1 MKKISIL
8 SLCFFMNSLISF
20 SQENEKSSNWSA
32 SVNYGTG
39 NATLKHN
46 VLGVLNGTVDALQ
59 LGVNYKLSQK
69 NDFFLSSGLNVVS
82 FKATFFNDTNQS
94 VLNNT
99 YFQMPFSIN
108 DKWTFSSSEKLYTV
122 YGIGLY
128 VNYLGR
134 SVIEDYS
141 KDTKL
146 KTTGFNFGG
155 FINWGFGY
163 DLSDNSA
170 IDLGVNYMTDS
181 DPIKKNGIEQK
192 LDKMLIVR
200 IGYVKRF

>member
-1 MKKISIL
+1 MKKILIL

-20 SQENEKSSNWSA
+20 SQEDRKSSNWSA

-59 LGVNYKLSQK
+59 LGVNYKLSEK

-82 FKATFFNDTNQS
+82 FKATYFNDTNQS

-108 DKWTFSSSEKLYTV
+108 DKWIFSSSEKLYTV

-141 KDTKL
+141 EDTKL

-170 IDLGVNYMTDS
+170 IDLGVNYMIDS
-181 DPIKKNGIEQK
+181 DPIKKNGIDQK
-192 LDKMLIVR
+192 LDEMLIVR
-200 IGYVKRF
+200 IGYIKRF